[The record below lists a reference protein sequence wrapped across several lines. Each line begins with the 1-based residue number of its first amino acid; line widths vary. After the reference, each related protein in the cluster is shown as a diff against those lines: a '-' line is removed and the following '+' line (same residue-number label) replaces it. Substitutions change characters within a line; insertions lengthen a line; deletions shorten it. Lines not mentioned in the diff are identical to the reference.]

1 MRISAMQQKTGIWY
15 IYVLDTN
22 SMKAN
27 EVAEF
32 KGEKTMTATVLH
44 RRVGERSLSTRV
56 WAFLT
61 AFLAKIAESDARTQK
76 KEPFGL

>member
-1 MRISAMQQKTGIWY
+1 
-15 IYVLDTN
+15 
-22 SMKAN
+22 
-27 EVAEF
+27 
-32 KGEKTMTATVLH
+32 MTATVLH